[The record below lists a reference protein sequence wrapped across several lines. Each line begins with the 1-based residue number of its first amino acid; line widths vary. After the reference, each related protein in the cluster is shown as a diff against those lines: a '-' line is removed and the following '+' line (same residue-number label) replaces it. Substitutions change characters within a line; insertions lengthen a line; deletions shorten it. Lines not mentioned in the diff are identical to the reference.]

1 MSFNNCSCGCRKHR
15 CRCHRELFECH
26 NRRRNLMEEST
37 NIIIINSKNVNVRV
51 AINQNELSRIVRR
64 NRNEESSNW

>member
-1 MSFNNCSCGCRKHR
+1 MSFNNCSCGCRKH
-15 CRCHRELFECH
+15 RCHRELFECH
-26 NRRRNLMEEST
+26 NRRRNLMEESS

-51 AINQNELSRIVRR
+51 VRRCNQR